1 MAEWSIAAVLK
12 TASGESLTGVRI
24 PPSPILA
31 WRDGRA
37 EARRRRPNELGRLIE
52 CQPGEPGQI
61 KDFVKKLLPILI
73 WVVVIGALFALAW
86 WKGYVVRLRNYWNSM
101 LEELRK
107 CAWPTWDELKGST
120 IIVTITIALLGAFC
134 YGVDTIF
141 YYVVKWITVSVS

>member
-1 MAEWSIAAVLK
+1 
-12 TASGESLTGVRI
+12 
-24 PPSPILA
+24 
-31 WRDGRA
+31 
-37 EARRRRPNELGRLIE
+37 
-52 CQPGEPGQI
+52 
-61 KDFVKKLLPILI
+61 VKKLLPILI
-73 WVVVIGALFALAW
+73 WVVVIGALFGLAW

-134 YGVDTIF
+134 YGVDTVF